1 MTPATPSPRHPV
13 GSSGGLFRKLLL
25 LTLGLGALGASSAS
39 AQNAPVD
46 QTRIDGAVR
55 KGLAYLKTAKTP
67 EVTFA
72 KINDSFELV
81 LLTFVHG
88 GVAES
93 DDKFQE
99 YLKRLLDEP
108 LERTYKVVLQAM
120 ILEDLDRV
128 KYQNRIA
135 QCAQFLLDNQ
145 CQNGQWS
152 YGEPSAYVKDP
163 GPSTAVATPAPVRE
177 GARQFGQPGVKEKP
191 KVKSKIPVKK
201 MKDGP
206 ATGDNSNSQYAALG
220 LRSCHDAGI
229 LLPKESI
236 QLARKWWIESQH
248 DKEEDKGVATGGDAP
263 GTPRGWCYSKQSVC
277 SKNHRPYASMTA
289 GAVGALAICDFILDQ
304 DRKKDAAIKS
314 GLAWLNAHWSVT
326 GNEGPVEFDT
336 STKTEYFYF
345 LYALERAGMLLDVPT
360 VGKHDWYGEGAAAIL
375 EAQKAD
381 GSWFGGAGRCKPTW
395 DTCFAILFLK
405 KATSRL
411 EVASEDRAR
420 K

>member
-1 MTPATPSPRHPV
+1 MKPAFFAV
-13 GSSGGLFRKLLL
+13 LIAA
-25 LTLGLGALGASSAS
+25 LTQGAPA
-39 AQNAPVD
+39 VD
-46 QTRIDGAVR
+46 QTRVDGAVR

-67 EVTFA
+67 GFEYA
-72 KINDSFELV
+72 KIADTFELV

-88 GVAES
+88 GVSES
-93 DDKFQE
+93 DEKFQE
-99 YLKRLLDEP
+99 YFKRMMDEP

-128 KYQNRIA
+128 KHQNRIA

-145 CQNGQWS
+145 CANGQWS

-163 GPSTAVATPAPVRE
+163 GPSKEVATPAVPRD
-177 GARQFGQPGVKEKP
+177 GAREFSQPGRKEKP
-191 KVKSKIPVKK
+191 KVKTKIPVKK

-206 ATGDNSNSQYAALG
+206 PTGDNSNSQYAALG
-220 LRSCHDAGI
+220 LRACHDAGI

-236 QLARKWWIESQH
+236 LLARKWWIESQH

-263 GTPRGWCYSKQSVC
+263 GTPRGWCYSKQAVC
-277 SKNHRPYASMTA
+277 AKNHRPYASMTA

-304 DRKKDAAIKS
+304 DRKKDGAIKS
-314 GLAWLNAHWSVT
+314 GVAWLNAHWSVT
-326 GNEGPVEFDT
+326 ANEGPVEFDT
-336 STKTEYFYF
+336 STKTELYYY

-360 VGKHDWYGEGAAAIL
+360 IGKHDWYAEGAAALL

-381 GSWFGGAGRCKPTW
+381 GSWYGGAKRCQPTW